1 MKNYRKEFMKFCS
14 DSKLLVDA
22 RNAKYDMLDEA
33 SNIVQISGEIIGED
47 TLDRIRDIGNKYGL
61 LTLTDGLSVMYRK
74 PGPSFTIK

>member
-1 MKNYRKEFMKFCS
+1 MKFCS
-14 DSKLLVDA
+14 DSKLLHDA

-33 SNIVQISGEIIGED
+33 SNIVKISGEIIGED
-47 TLDRIRDIGNKYGL
+47 TLDMIRDIGNKYGL